1 MDTIKPKRKYKS
13 SSWKPKKADYEYVE
27 AAIARGVTQG
37 WLQIHFGVN
46 PNTWTK
52 RKADYPELDAAI
64 IRGKQSDREEI
75 QNKIRQIAMLDTHRS
90 QLPALIFYGKT
101 ITGMGSENET
111 KKEEVTV
118 TLPKGVVFTTKP
130 E

>member
-1 MDTIKPKRKYKS
+1 MDKVKPKRKYKTS
-13 SSWKPKKADYEYVE
+13 TWKPKKADYVYIED
-27 AAIARGVTQG
+27 AISRGVTQG
-37 WLQIHFGVN
+37 WLQNHFGIN
-46 PNTWTK
+46 QSTWVK
-52 RKADYPELDAAI
+52 RKEEFPELHDAI
-64 IRGKQSDREEI
+64 LRGKQSDRAEI

-118 TLPKGVVFTTKP
+118 TLPKGVVFTSKSD
-130 E
+130 